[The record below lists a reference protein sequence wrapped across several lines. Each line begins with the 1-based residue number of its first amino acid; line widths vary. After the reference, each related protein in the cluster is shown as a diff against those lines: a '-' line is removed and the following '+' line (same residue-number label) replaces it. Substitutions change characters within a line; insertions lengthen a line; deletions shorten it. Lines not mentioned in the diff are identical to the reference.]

1 MTTEQL
7 WEIKKFN
14 ANLEWL
20 KNSQAREEKLNEELV
35 SMKDAMHLLKR
46 QRTWIQNRMVK
57 EVDNQTNINEKL
69 VRDVDWVR
77 EGNRIMFRMS
87 SLKRIK
93 RDVLTAIGN
102 RYDGIDLNSVS
113 DQVINSPYSLA

>member
-14 ANLEWL
+14 VNLEWL
-20 KNSQAREEKLNEELV
+20 KNSQVKEQKQNEELV
-35 SMKDAMHLLKR
+35 SFKDAMWFLKR

-57 EVDNQTNINEKL
+57 EVDNQTNVFEKL

-77 EGNRIMFRMS
+77 EGNRIMFKME

-93 RDVLTAIGN
+93 YKVLTSIGN
-102 RYDGIDLNSVS
+102 RYDGIDLNSIT
-113 DQVINSPYSLA
+113 DKALNTPYSLT